1 MYLSLGGFVGWF
13 IVLLATKSHTNDT
26 SFVMAPNTGTSGWN
40 PGAAW
45 LLGIA
50 NAMYN
55 FGGSDSPIHVAEEMH
70 SPGRKLP
77 IVMWVAQIN
86 TVEHWLIAVI

>member
-1 MYLSLGGFVGWF
+1 MYLSLGGFVAWF
-13 IVLLATKSHTNDT
+13 IVLLATKSQTNDT
-26 SFVMAPNTGTSGWN
+26 AFILASDQGTSGWN
-40 PGAAW
+40 SGTAW

-55 FGGSDSPIHVAEEMH
+55 FGGSDSPIHIAEEMH

-77 IVMWVAQIN
+77 IVMWVPQILV
-86 TVEHWLIAVI
+86 VEHLLI